1 MRLRQINL
9 NKCKLAN
16 IQLCQLIKR
25 DTHTVYLI
33 TEPYFYNKKIPGL
46 PKGFCF
52 FGSYNSRAIII
63 APSRMSLF
71 LCHEL
76 SHPDFTVCL
85 YDDGKNKKY
94 LVSMYL
100 DILKNV
106 SSDNLVNIFE
116 VIQDVQVPAIFGLD
130 SNAHSTFWGCAESN
144 PRGIEMEDLIMHFN
158 LSVLNV
164 GDEPTW
170 RRDNLSSII
179 DITLTM
185 GSNNDVKGW
194 HITNH
199 ILHSDHRMLELYF
212 LDKKISPTMIEKVN
226 WDQFKKNLQLGVC
239 YYNEWTPVTIETEA
253 AALTKSMHDAIK
265 KSSFS
270 TPLKPKTDLWW
281 NDSLY
286 AQSQK
291 VDKLARVQLSTPNS
305 DNKARYL
312 AEKKLLM
319 KNIRKSKRQTWQK
332 FCDSI
337 DDPNN
342 MAIFNKIV
350 QSGGQP
356 KKIGLLKKSDGT
368 FARDI
373 NESISILMESHFP
386 KSVEIPKRDETNL
399 CQSRYYKRN
408 KRFCTASDLKDT
420 FITSE
425 RVSAAIKSFGSFKAP
440 GEDNLKPCVLK
451 EFIKNENGLKRLTML
466 FKAIVTLGYT
476 PNAWCSAKVI
486 FIPKLGKSDYS
497 EPRSFRPISLLSFL
511 FKTVERL
518 VFWELDHKV
527 LKVNPL
533 SKNQHA
539 FRKGYSTETALSCLI
554 NDIEKS
560 VYNSGTALV
569 ASLDCQGAFD
579 SLLYSDIALALKK
592 RNTPKHIV
600 NWYDS
605 FLRNRRA
612 NISFNEVSSCFKLK
626 LGCAQ
631 GGILSPII
639 WNITFE
645 SFIDLFKTGPVK
657 AHIYADDACLCIS
670 GPDLSA
676 QVVMMQ
682 SALDKCHNWGTKHG
696 LIFVPEKTAAI
707 FFHNKRKIEE
717 PKKLTMNG
725 IEINYS
731 SVIKYLGIKLDQRL
745 TWSYHINE
753 RIKKARG
760 LFIKVRNAVGSYWG
774 PSPRA
779 LKWAINGIISPM
791 VTYGS
796 IVFSRISQL
805 KSVRDK
811 FRKLHRFMISAMM
824 PFRRST
830 PTQGLEMILNMSPLH
845 LKVRETAL
853 RGILRVLPNTKQ
865 SNTQWTGKTKQGHL
879 FNGKNELA
887 KLGISNYNFDNVKD
901 INLWRKFEVN
911 YESFKSG
918 LPNYECNIK
927 CYTDG
932 SKFNGNTGYGYTVIE
947 NSSEI
952 MNDNGYLGR
961 HSTVFQAEILAIQ
974 KCAEFL
980 ALEPFSEVIIYSDS
994 QAALA
999 ALTSLKIS
1007 HKTVQNCISAL
1018 NEASQYMKVTL
1029 AWVKAHADHPG
1040 NERADELAKKGTTN
1054 TNNTVDIPLPLI
1066 TAKTKIDAYI
1076 HKTWNEEWW
1085 LYSEAQQTKE
1095 WFPSLNKKTSSE
1107 LIRLS
1112 RADLGL
1118 MVQLLSGHNRL
1129 KYHQFKVDPNVDPTC
1144 RKCKGGIE
1152 STKHLFGDCPM
1163 IMDWREE
1170 IFGRQELEDYPV
1182 WNLTQFINF
1191 MRKAK
1196 IDEMNK
1202 GEDLVLTHR

>member
-16 IQLCQLIKR
+16 IQLCQLLKR
-25 DTHTVYLI
+25 DMHTVYLI
-33 TEPYFYNKKIPGL
+33 TEPYFYKQKIPGL
-46 PKGFCF
+46 PKGYCF

-63 APSRMSLF
+63 APLRMPLF

-85 YDDGKNKKY
+85 YDDGKDKKY
-94 LVSMYL
+94 LASIYL

-116 VIQDVQVPAIFGLD
+116 IIQDVEVPAIFGLD

-144 PRGIEMEDLIMHFN
+144 SRGIEMENLIIHYN
-158 LSVLNV
+158 LSVMNV
-164 GDEPTW
+164 GIEPTW
-170 RRDNLSSII
+170 QRDNLSSII

-185 GSNNDVKGW
+185 GSNPDVKGW
-194 HITNH
+194 HITPH
-199 ILHSDHRMLELYF
+199 ILHSDHKMLELYF

-226 WDQFKKNLQLGVC
+226 WEQFKKNLQIGVC

-253 AALTKSMHDAIK
+253 AALTKAMHDAIK

-270 TPLKPKTDLWW
+270 TKLKPKDDLWW
-281 NDSLY
+281 NDALY
-286 AQSQK
+286 VQSKK
-291 VDKLARVQLSTPNS
+291 VDKLARVQLSTPNAA
-305 DNKARYL
+305 NKARYL

-319 KNIRKSKRQTWQK
+319 KNIRKSKRQTWQN
-332 FCDSI
+332 FCNSI
-337 DDPNN
+337 NDPNT

-350 QSGGQP
+350 KGGRQP
-356 KKIGLLKKSDGT
+356 KIGLLKKADGT

-373 NESISILMESHFP
+373 NESISVLMASHFP

-399 CQSRYYKRN
+399 CQSRYYQRN
-408 KRFCTASDLKDT
+408 NRFCTASDLEDT

-451 EFIKNENGLKRLTML
+451 EFIKNENGLSRLTML

-518 VFWELDHKV
+518 VFWELEHKV
-527 LKVNPL
+527 LKIHPL

-539 FRKGYSTETALSCLI
+539 FRKGYSTESALSSLI
-554 NDIEKS
+554 NDIEQS
-560 VYNSGTALV
+560 VYNSGTALI

-579 SLLYSDIALALKK
+579 SLLYSDIAKALRK
-592 RNTPKHIV
+592 RNTPDHII

-605 FLRNRRA
+605 FLHARRA
-612 NISFNEVSSCFKLK
+612 NVSFNDKSSCFKLK

-645 SFIDLFKTGPVK
+645 SFIKIFKNSHVK
-657 AHIYADDACLCIS
+657 LHIYADDACLCIS

-676 QVVMMQ
+676 QVDLMQ
-682 SALDKCHNWGTKHG
+682 DALDKCHDWGTKHG
-696 LIFVPEKTAAI
+696 LIFVPEKTATI
-707 FFHNKRKIEE
+707 FFHNKQKIKE
-717 PKKLTMNG
+717 PKKLKMNG

-731 SVIKYLGIKLDQRL
+731 STIKYLGIWLDQRL

-774 PSPRA
+774 PSAKA
-779 LKWAINGIISPM
+779 LKWAINGVIAPM
-791 VTYGS
+791 ITYGS
-796 IVFSRISQL
+796 IVFSRVSHL
-805 KSVRDK
+805 KTVQDK
-811 FRKLHRFMISAMM
+811 LRKLHRFMMSAMA
-824 PFRRST
+824 PIRRST
-830 PTQGLEMILNMSPLH
+830 PTQGLEIIYNMSPLH
-845 LKVRETAL
+845 LKIRENAL
-853 RGILRVLPNTKQ
+853 RGILRVLPITKP
-865 SNTQWTGKTKQGHL
+865 SNLLWTGKTKQGHL
-879 FNGKNELA
+879 FNGKNEL
-887 KLGISNYNFDNVKD
+887 KNLGITKYNFDTVKEN
-901 INLWRKFEVN
+901 NLWRKFEVN
-911 YESFKSG
+911 YDSFKSG
-918 LPNYECNIK
+918 LPNNECSVK

-932 SKFNGNTGYGYTVIE
+932 SKFNGNTGFGYTIIE
-947 NSSEI
+947 NSTEI
-952 MNDNGYLGR
+952 INDNGYLGR
-961 HSTVFQAEILAIQ
+961 QSTVFQAEILAIQ
-974 KCAEFL
+974 KCAEYI
-980 ALEPFSEVIIYSDS
+980 ALEPFPEVIIYSDS

-999 ALTSLKIS
+999 ALTSLKIT

-1018 NEASQYMKVTL
+1018 NEASNHMKVTL

-1040 NERADELAKKGTTN
+1040 NERADSLAKKGTTN
-1054 TNNTVDIPLPLI
+1054 TNNTVEIPPPFIL
-1066 TAKTKIDAYI
+1066 AKSKIEVHI

-1085 LYSEAQQTKE
+1085 LYKDADQTKE
-1095 WFPSLNKKTSSE
+1095 WFPALNKRISFE
-1107 LIRLS
+1107 LIRLP
-1112 RADLGL
+1112 RAELGN
-1118 MVQLLSGHNRL
+1118 MVQLLTGHNRL
-1129 KYHQFKVDPNVDPTC
+1129 KYHQSKIDPSKDPKC
-1144 RKCKGGIE
+1144 SKCKVGKE
-1152 STKHLFGDCPM
+1152 TTRHLMGDCPM
-1163 IMDWREE
+1163 IQNWRHE
-1170 IFGRQELEDYPV
+1170 IFGYHFLEKYPV
-1182 WNLTQFINF
+1182 WNLTQFTSL

-1196 IDEMNK
+1196 IDELNK
-1202 GEDLVLTHR
+1202 GEGFVLTHR